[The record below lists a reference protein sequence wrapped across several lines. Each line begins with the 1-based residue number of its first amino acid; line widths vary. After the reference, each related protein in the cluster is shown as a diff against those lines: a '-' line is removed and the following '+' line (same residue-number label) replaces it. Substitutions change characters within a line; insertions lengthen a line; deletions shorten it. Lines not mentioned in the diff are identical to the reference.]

1 MYFDNYELHLFEVQ
15 FDDLIYI
22 VINITTF
29 NLNISVTSVI
39 TFECMYVMRTLKIY
53 LSKFQLHCIEF
64 LTIIALLYIQSPEL
78 ILA

>member
-64 LTIIALLYIQSPEL
+64 LTIIALLYIQSPE
-78 ILA
+78 

>member
-22 VINITTF
+22 VVNITTF

>member
-64 LTIIALLYIQSPEL
+64 LTIIALLYIQFPEL